1 MVKLLLTAGA
11 DPNSKDYRKATPLF
25 IACVS
30 NHVEIVQVRHCCAS
44 VAQTVFKLCIVGYA

>member
-30 NHVEIVQVRHCCAS
+30 NHVEIVQVRHCCAC